1 MPIYEYQCDA
11 QHGRF
16 ELRQPMGTASEQA
29 DCPHCGAPARRMVSA
44 PRIVTR
50 GHGAWMAA
58 IDRADKSRYEPEVVS
73 SLPRTGMRR
82 STPVVPLT
90 PQLRGLPR
98 P

>member
-11 QHGRF
+11 HDRF
-16 ELRQPMGTASEQA
+16 ELRQPMGSASDQA
-29 DCPHCGAPARRMVSA
+29 ACPHCGASARRMLSA

-50 GHGAWMAA
+50 GHGAWTAA
-58 IDRADKSRYEPEVVS
+58 IDRADKSRYEPEVVT